1 MPVPTHL
8 LAPLDLPNG
17 ARLRN
22 RIVKSA
28 MSDALGDGRGNPT
41 PAQARLY
48 GLWAEGGVA
57 ASIVGEVQGDPA
69 GAEAPGNLVLGDRSE
84 PSAFA
89 PLMAKGRAQGTH
101 LWLQLG
107 HAGALT
113 PPAIGTPK
121 GPSALDLPGL
131 RAAAMTAPEI
141 GALPDRFAATAR
153 HARRLGASGV
163 QIHAAH
169 GFLLSQFL
177 SPLFNRR
184 GDAHGGSIASR
195 MRLLLEVVAAVRA
208 TIGPGLVL
216 SVKLNASD
224 QLAGGLTPDEALQV
238 VAALDRMGLDLID
251 ISGGTYFPGAAAS
264 SDRPATGPY
273 FLDFAAA
280 ARRLT
285 TVPLMATGGFRR
297 LDETEAALRDGTLD
311 AIGIARALVLDP
323 ALPARWRRG
332 GPDPSFPRFAHS
344 PPGGVTAWFTQRMA
358 ALAGGGA
365 APNLTPA
372 EALPLQRQ
380 RAAEL
385 GRLWRA
391 TFGTGRSST

>member
-8 LAPLDLPNG
+8 LSPLDLPNG

-22 RIVKSA
+22 RIVKAA
-28 MSDALGDGRGNPT
+28 MSDALGDGRGYPT

-57 ASIVGEVQGDPA
+57 ASIIGEVQGDPSA
-69 GAEAPGNLVLGDRSE
+69 AEAPGNLLLGHRSA
-84 PSAFA
+84 PAAFA
-89 PLMAKGRAQGTH
+89 PLMVAGRAHGTH

-113 PPAIGTPK
+113 PPGIGTPR

-131 RAAAMTAPEI
+131 RAAALTAPEI
-141 GALPDRFAATAR
+141 AALPDRFAATAR
-153 HARRLGASGV
+153 QARRLGATGV

-184 GDAHGGSIASR
+184 GDAHGGSIGNR
-195 MRLLLEVVAAVRA
+195 MRLLLAVVAAVRA
-208 TIGPGLVL
+208 AVSPSLVL

-224 QLAGGLTPDEALQV
+224 QIAGGLTPDEALQV
-238 VAALDRMGLDLID
+238 VAALDLAGIDLID
-251 ISGGTYFPGAAAS
+251 ISGGTYFPGAASS
-264 SDRPATGPY
+264 SDRPASGPY

-285 TVPLMATGGFRR
+285 SVPLMATFAFAGWPRPRR
-297 LDETEAALRDGTLD
+297 PSETAHWMP
-311 AIGIARALVLDP
+311 P
-323 ALPARWRRG
+323 ALPAHWCSTPRC
-332 GPDPSFPRFAHS
+332 PSAGSVAAPISSSPASPGAPRAGS
-344 PPGGVTAWFTQRMA
+344 PPGSPGAWPRSPRTGPAQI
-358 ALAGGGA
+358 
-365 APNLTPA
+365 PVPSLTP
-372 EALPLQRQ
+372 P
-380 RAAEL
+380 
-385 GRLWRA
+385 RLSLSS
-391 TFGTGRSST
+391 TGTG